1 MDGVMMEIEKLCY
14 NDLPNGARFKF
25 TEGRFADAI
34 FADAIF
40 VKFGKYCFSDAR
52 SGCVYTDND
61 VDERSVIRCD

>member
-1 MDGVMMEIEKLCY
+1 MVSIC
-14 NDLPNGARFKF
+14 AII
-25 TEGRFADAI
+25 I
-34 FADAIF
+34 FALFVFAMVAFGVARGFIDAIF